1 MNSLKPCWFL
11 LRFPSF
17 GGICPEND
25 QEGTQYPHVW
35 KVQKQ
40 KKQERKKEAQGER
53 AREEREG
60 GEEPVELSYNTKSTT
75 FENRAGA
82 VGISWYEYLWTI
94 NTESDRGNELQPK
107 RPANVLLA
115 KCSGRLHA
123 RNESPAGS
131 NFHWTAGSSCQP
143 WSQHGKLTK
152 QTFRARISSS
162 SQASQELNTVQ
173 FHYLFLMS
181 E

>member
-11 LRFPSF
+11 LRFPSL

-82 VGISWYEYLWTI
+82 VGISWYEYL
-94 NTESDRGNELQPK
+94 
-107 RPANVLLA
+107 
-115 KCSGRLHA
+115 
-123 RNESPAGS
+123 
-131 NFHWTAGSSCQP
+131 
-143 WSQHGKLTK
+143 
-152 QTFRARISSS
+152 
-162 SQASQELNTVQ
+162 
-173 FHYLFLMS
+173 
-181 E
+181 